1 MVTTQVII
9 DKVNS
14 MTLITPAEEVLGPEE
29 RPMVVQPLPT
39 VETTPGSTE
48 VLTPAATLV
57 GEQPGNTTEIR
68 EEATNTEQASSLRRS
83 ARIAGGVSQPERYLL
98 LTKVQKANQELKA
111 DKEKAKVAAIQKE
124 MLQVFEELQALQ
136 PVLKADVPE
145 DAEILRC
152 FIFLVEKF
160 LADGQFDKIKARLVA
175 NGAQQ
180 NRELYPN
187 KSSPTASIHSVGCL
201 YWEL

>member
-1 MVTTQVII
+1 
-9 DKVNS
+9 
-14 MTLITPAEEVLGPEE
+14 MTKI
-29 RPMVVQPLPT
+29 QK
-39 VETTPGSTE
+39 ST
-48 VLTPAATLV
+48 
-57 GEQPGNTTEIR
+57 
-68 EEATNTEQASSLRRS
+68 
-83 ARIAGGVSQPERYLL
+83 
-98 LTKVQKANQELKA
+98 QELKI

-124 MLQVFEELQALQ
+124 ILQVFEELRALQ

-160 LADGQFDKIKARLVA
+160 LGSGQFDKIKARLVA

-187 KSSPTASIHSVGCL
+187 
-201 YWEL
+201 